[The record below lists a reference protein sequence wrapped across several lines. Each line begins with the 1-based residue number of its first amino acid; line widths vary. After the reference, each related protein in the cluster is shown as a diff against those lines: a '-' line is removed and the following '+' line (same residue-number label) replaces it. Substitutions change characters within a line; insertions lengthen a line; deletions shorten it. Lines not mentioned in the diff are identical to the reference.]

1 VFTTFSKQVKAV
13 LFQILI
19 VIRDIQYFGDLYVRN
34 DSLIDLNR
42 ANYGIDGP
50 IVLRNLILIGIGAI
64 IIGVVAH
71 FQLLPVRQS
80 IASALTKLGLC
91 LAIFNLSCITLSIW
105 SSKIGK
111 IRETERI
118 LDTYDWRGD
127 EKVLDVGCGRGLMLI
142 AVAKRLT
149 TGKAFGVDI
158 WDSRD
163 QSNNH
168 PENTLNNA
176 RVEGVQDKI
185 EIKDGDAR
193 QLPFENNTFDVVVSS
208 KVLHNIIERK
218 KREEAVHEIGR
229 VLKPGGWVGV
239 IDSFQYA
246 KIFKKMGWENVHA
259 SGVRLKMFPP
269 VKWTTG
275 KKPINK

>member
-91 LAIFNLSCITLSIW
+91 QAIFNLSCITLLLIW
-105 SSKIGK
+105 
-111 IRETERI
+111 
-118 LDTYDWRGD
+118 
-127 EKVLDVGCGRGLMLI
+127 GR
-142 AVAKRLT
+142 
-149 TGKAFGVDI
+149 
-158 WDSRD
+158 
-163 QSNNH
+163 
-168 PENTLNNA
+168 
-176 RVEGVQDKI
+176 
-185 EIKDGDAR
+185 
-193 QLPFENNTFDVVVSS
+193 
-208 KVLHNIIERK
+208 
-218 KREEAVHEIGR
+218 
-229 VLKPGGWVGV
+229 
-239 IDSFQYA
+239 
-246 KIFKKMGWENVHA
+246 
-259 SGVRLKMFPP
+259 
-269 VKWTTG
+269 
-275 KKPINK
+275 